1 MYSFTWPL
9 EKDFLEVLKFDK
21 ILLHLTKEGR
31 ITLKFLYILTAT
43 KIYDIFI
50 TTF

>member
-21 ILLHLTKEGR
+21 SFSLFVAKILYLMNCGDKGQAMLLIQMG
-31 ITLKFLYILTAT
+31 I
-43 KIYDIFI
+43 
-50 TTF
+50 